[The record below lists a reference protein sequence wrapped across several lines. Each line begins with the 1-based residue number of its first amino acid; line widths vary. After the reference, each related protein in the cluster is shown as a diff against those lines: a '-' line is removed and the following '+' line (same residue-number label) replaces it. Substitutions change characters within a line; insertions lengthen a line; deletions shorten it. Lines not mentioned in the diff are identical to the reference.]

1 MSRSIK
7 SLSFLLLGA
16 LVLPLLNCGGGPHS
30 VEEKYFLLG
39 INIKVPYWQ
48 VAGAG
53 FRQAAT
59 QLQVKWSFVGPDTYD
74 PKAQHEEFQRILK
87 QQPTGI
93 LISPADPELMKA
105 DIDAAI
111 AQGIPVITIDSD
123 APSSHRLLF
132 IGTDNYAAGV
142 MGARVAAK
150 QLQGKGSVVVFTM
163 PGQLNLSERLR
174 GYRDVFASHPQIR
187 IAEVVDVKGDPR
199 IAFDKTMALT
209 EKGQSKVDGFIC
221 LEATACE
228 EVAEVLDRNKVTG
241 KVVVAMDTHQGTLE
255 GIQKGIV
262 AATIAQKPFTM
273 AFVGL
278 KMLDDLY
285 HHKPASLDGRWAQD
299 PFSTIPS
306 FVDTGATLIDKS
318 NVSSFIQAS
327 TTATKK

>member
-1 MSRSIK
+1 MQP
-7 SLSFLLLGA
+7 LSFLLLGA
-16 LVLPLLNCGGGPHS
+16 LALPLLNCGGSQHAP
-30 VEEKYFLLG
+30 EEKYFLLAT
-39 INIKVPYWQ
+39 NIKLPYWQ
-48 VAGAG
+48 AAGAG
-53 FRQAAT
+53 IRQAAT
-59 QLQVKWSFVGPDTYD
+59 PL
-74 PKAQHEEFQRILK
+74 QHEEFQRILK
-87 QQPTGI
+87 LQPTGI
-93 LISPADPELMKA
+93 LISPADPELMKP

-123 APSSHRLLF
+123 APSSKRLFF
-132 IGTDNYAAGV
+132 IGTDNYDAGV
-142 MGARVAAK
+142 MGARVAVK
-150 QLQGKGSVVVFTM
+150 QLQGKGSVVIFTM
-163 PGQLNLSERLR
+163 PGQVNLAERLR

-255 GIQKGIV
+255 GIQKGII

-285 HHKPASLDGRWAQD
+285 HHKPPSLDVHWAQD
-299 PFSTIPS
+299 PFSPVPS

-327 TTATKK
+327 TAAAKK

>member
-1 MSRSIK
+1 MQP
-7 SLSFLLLGA
+7 LSFLLLGA
-16 LVLPLLNCGGGPHS
+16 LALPLLNCGGSQHAP
-30 VEEKYFLLG
+30 EEKYFLLAT
-39 INIKVPYWQ
+39 NIKLPYWQ
-48 VAGAG
+48 AAGAG
-53 FRQAAT
+53 IRQAAT
-59 QLQVKWSFVGPDTYD
+59 PLQVKWSFVGPETYD
-74 PKAQHEEFQRILK
+74 PKEQHEEFQRILK
-87 QQPTGI
+87 LQPTGI
-93 LISPADPELMKA
+93 LISPADPELMKP

-123 APSSHRLLF
+123 APSSKRLFF
-132 IGTDNYAAGV
+132 IGTDNYDAGV
-142 MGARVAAK
+142 MGARVAVK
-150 QLQGKGSVVVFTM
+150 QLQGKGSVVIFTM
-163 PGQLNLSERLR
+163 PGQVNLAERLR

-255 GIQKGIV
+255 GIQKGII

-285 HHKPASLDGRWAQD
+285 HHKPPSLDVHWAQD
-299 PFSTIPS
+299 PFSPVPS

-327 TTATKK
+327 TAAAKK